1 MFGRWRLG
9 SAFGIGIYVH
19 WTFLLLLAWVGFES
33 TKQAPPEMAI
43 LMLGLTLAVFG
54 CVVLHELGHALMA
67 RHFGIAT
74 RDITLYP
81 IGGVARLERMS
92 ERPVEELLIALAGP
106 AVNVVIALVLFAG
119 LSVLEPLALED
130 VLPAFAGESFLTVLM
145 RINIWLVLFNLIPAF
160 PMDGGRVLRA
170 LLATR
175 LGLVRATQ
183 IAAGLGGVLALAL
196 FIVGLVGPVQV
207 FGQVLGGPMTMFIG
221 LFVYFA
227 GQQELAAVVRRDQQ
241 RRWGGYTPWVQ
252 PAESFVGQTGF
263 SGYTW
268 DGQAG
273 TWTVWRDGR
282 PIGTMPME

>member
-9 SAFGIGIYVH
+9 TAFGIGIYIH
-19 WTFLLLLAWVGFES
+19 WTFLLLLAWVGWQS
-33 TKQAPPEMAI
+33 TMHAPPEMA
-43 LMLGLTLAVFG
+43 LYMLGLTLAVFG

-106 AVNVVIALVLFAG
+106 AVNVVIALLLFAT
-119 LSVLEPLALED
+119 LLVLEPLSFED
-130 VLPAFAGESFLTVLM
+130 LLPAFHGESFLGTLM
-145 RINIWLVLFNLIPAF
+145 IINIVLVLFNLIPAF

-175 LGLVRATQ
+175 LGLVRATR
-183 IAAGLGGVLALAL
+183 IAAGLGGVLALAF
-196 FIVGLVGPVQV
+196 FIFGLVQGAPTTTLV
-207 FGQVLGGPMTMFIG
+207 GI
-221 LFVYFA
+221 FVYFA
-227 GQQELAAVVRRDQQ
+227 GQQELAAVLRRDQE

-252 PAESFVGQTGF
+252 PADALVGQTGF

-268 DGQAG
+268 NGQAG

-282 PIGTMPME
+282 PVGTMPME